1 MLRSVP
7 RSMWKGRT
15 NTMEAV
21 PAIPVTSISQPRRRP
36 VVYWAF
42 ADTWELFKR
51 SVIQIFRTPAQLV
64 TLVILQPVLLIVLFR
79 YVFGGAVAT
88 GESNYANYLIPGIF
102 AMNSVLVAT
111 VASVSV
117 ANDMS
122 SGLVDRLRSLPMVKS
137 AILGGTILA
146 NAARCLA
153 ALAAMV
159 AVGYLV
165 GFRPHADFGRWLA
178 AIGLLVLVSYAFS
191 WLLGALGL
199 IAGSVEGAQQMG
211 ALVWPFTFVSS
222 AFVPAQSMPG
232 WLRGLASNQPVTEAI
247 DATRALLLGQSVG
260 NHFVVTVI
268 WCAGIVLAGTV
279 LAGLLFRRKFS

>member
-1 MLRSVP
+1 MQ
-7 RSMWKGRT
+7 
-15 NTMEAV
+15 AA
-21 PAIPVTSISQPRRRP
+21 PAIPAPSIPLPQRRP
-36 VVYWAF
+36 GVYWAF

-51 SVIQIFRTPAQLV
+51 SVTQIFRTPAQLV

-88 GESNYANYLIPGIF
+88 GESNYANFLIPGIF

-111 VASVSV
+111 VASVGV

-137 AILGGTILA
+137 AILGGAILA

-159 AVGYLV
+159 AVGFLV
-165 GFRPHADFGRWLA
+165 GFRPDADFGRWLA

-199 IAGSVEGAQQMG
+199 VAGSVEGAQQMG

-232 WLRGLASNQPVTEAI
+232 WLRGFANNQPVTEAI
-247 DATRALLLGQSVG
+247 DATRTLLLGQPVG
-260 NHFVVTVI
+260 NHVVVTVI
-268 WCAGIVLAGTV
+268 WCVGIVIVGTV
-279 LAGLLFRRKFS
+279 LAGILFRRKFS

>member
-1 MLRSVP
+1 MTAAPATFAPSVP
-7 RSMWKGRT
+7 
-15 NTMEAV
+15 
-21 PAIPVTSISQPRRRP
+21 QPLRRP
-36 VVYWAF
+36 GVYWAF

-51 SVIQIFRTPAQLV
+51 TVTQIFRTPGQLV

-79 YVFGGAVAT
+79 YVFGGAVNT
-88 GESNYANYLIPGIF
+88 GQSNYANYLIPGIF

-111 VASVSV
+111 VASVAV

-122 SGLVDRLRSLPMVKS
+122 SGLIDRLRSLPMVKS

-159 AVGYLV
+159 AVGYAV
-165 GFRPHADFGRWLA
+165 GFRPSAGLGRWLA
-178 AIGLLVLVSYAFS
+178 AVGLLVLVSYSFS

-199 IAGSVEGAQQMG
+199 VAGSVEGAQQMG

-232 WLRGLASNQPVTEAI
+232 WLRGFADNQPVTEAI
-247 DATRALLLGQSVG
+247 DATRTLLLGQPVS
-260 NHFVVTVI
+260 NHVVVTLI
-268 WCAGIVLAGTV
+268 WCAGITITGVMLAGV
-279 LAGLLFRRKFS
+279 LFRRKFN

>member
-1 MLRSVP
+1 MQA
-7 RSMWKGRT
+7 T
-15 NTMEAV
+15 A
-21 PAIPVTSISQPRRRP
+21 PVISALALPQPQRRP
-36 VVYWAF
+36 VVYWAL

-51 SVIQIFRTPAQLV
+51 SIIQIVRTPGQLV

-88 GESNYANYLIPGIF
+88 GQSNYANFLIPGIF

-111 VASVSV
+111 VAPVGI

-122 SGLVDRLRSLPMVKS
+122 SGLVDRLRALPMVKS
-137 AILGGTILA
+137 AIIGGTILA

-159 AVGYLV
+159 AVGYAV
-165 GFRPHADFGRWLA
+165 GFRPSADLGRWLA
-178 AIGLLVLVSYAFS
+178 AIGLLVLVSYSFS
-191 WLLGALGL
+191 WLLGGLGL
-199 IAGSVEGAQQMG
+199 AAGSVEGAQQMG

-232 WLRGLASNQPVTEAI
+232 WLRGFAGNQPVTEAI
-247 DATRALLLGQSVG
+247 DATRTLLLGQPVG
-260 NHFVVTVI
+260 NHVVVTVI
-268 WCAGIVLAGTV
+268 WCAGITIAGMVLAGI
-279 LAGLLFRRKFS
+279 LFRRKFS

>member
-1 MLRSVP
+1 MQ
-7 RSMWKGRT
+7 
-15 NTMEAV
+15 AA
-21 PAIPVTSISQPRRRP
+21 PAIHVPSIPQAQRRP
-36 VVYWAF
+36 GVYWAF

-102 AMNSVLVAT
+102 AMNSILVAT
-111 VASVSV
+111 VASVAV
-117 ANDMS
+117 ASDSS
-122 SGLVDRLRSLPMVKS
+122 SGLVDRLRSLPMTKS

-146 NAARCLA
+146 NAGRCLA

-165 GFRPHADFGRWLA
+165 GFRPGADLGRWLA

-199 IAGSVEGAQQMG
+199 VAGSVEGAQQMG

-232 WLRGLASNQPVTEAI
+232 WLQGFANNQPVTEAI
-247 DATRALLLGQSVG
+247 DATRALLLGQPVG
-260 NHFVVTVI
+260 NHVVVTAI
-268 WCAGIVLAGTV
+268 WSAGTIVVGIVLAGI
-279 LAGLLFRRKFS
+279 LFRRKFG

>member
-1 MLRSVP
+1 MQ
-7 RSMWKGRT
+7 
-15 NTMEAV
+15 AA
-21 PAIPVTSISQPRRRP
+21 PAIPAPSIPQPQRRP
-36 VVYWAF
+36 GVYWAF

-51 SVIQIFRTPAQLV
+51 SITQIFRTPAQLV
-64 TLVILQPVLLIVLFR
+64 TLVILQPVLLIILFR

-102 AMNSVLVAT
+102 AMNSILVAT
-111 VASVSV
+111 VASVGV

-122 SGLVDRLRSLPMVKS
+122 SGIIDRLRSLPMVKS

-165 GFRPHADFGRWLA
+165 GFRPHAGFGRWLA

-199 IAGSVEGAQQMG
+199 VAGSVEGAQQMG

-222 AFVPAQSMPG
+222 AFVTAQSMPG
-232 WLRGLASNQPVTEAI
+232 WLQGFANNQPVTQAI
-247 DATRALLLGQSVG
+247 DATRTLLLGQPVG
-260 NHFVVTVI
+260 NHVVLTVI
-268 WCAGIVLAGTV
+268 WCAGIVIVGTV
-279 LAGLLFRRKFS
+279 LAGFLFRRKFN